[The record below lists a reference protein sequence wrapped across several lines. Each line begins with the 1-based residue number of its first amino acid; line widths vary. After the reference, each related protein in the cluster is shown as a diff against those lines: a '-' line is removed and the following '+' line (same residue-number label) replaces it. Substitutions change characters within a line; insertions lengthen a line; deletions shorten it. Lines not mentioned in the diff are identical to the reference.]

1 MKGIDAVK
9 KELPE
14 LPAVRAQRFRDEL
27 DLSAYDADKLTATR
41 ELADY
46 FEQVI
51 SAGPPAKEVA
61 NWVLGEVSR
70 LLNEGT
76 VAVHDLEP
84 AGLAALIARKL
95 DGTISNNQAKDIF
108 ARLAQQNALT
118 AAEIEKLIQAEGM
131 RQVTDRVQL
140 EAWVEAAIVAQS
152 QAVADFR
159 AGKESALGRLVGEV
173 MKASQ
178 GKASGPAVNAM
189 LRERLSRPD

>member
-1 MKGIDAVK
+1 
-9 KELPE
+9 
-14 LPAVRAQRFRDEL
+14 
-27 DLSAYDADKLTATR
+27 
-41 ELADY
+41 
-46 FEQVI
+46 
-51 SAGPPAKEVA
+51 
-61 NWVLGEVSR
+61 
-70 LLNEGT
+70 
-76 VAVHDLEP
+76 
-84 AGLAALIARKL
+84 
-95 DGTISNNQAKDIF
+95 
-108 ARLAQQNALT
+108 
-118 AAEIEKLIQAEGM
+118 M